1 MRPESDDPG
10 RSFRHFKGGSR
21 VWETC
26 LLGKA
31 LVTSLDKGKEL
42 LNLATA
48 RQLLIGNAPDTFL
61 GGRWQTVRN
70 LIDTGV
76 IGEPSGFTAHVGTHG
91 VEASSKSDFYYKEGG
106 GPLFDLGPYT
116 WTVLVFLFGPMT
128 KVCGMGNHAARRPG

>member
-1 MRPESDDPG
+1 MSPEELLSDESIECVLNLTIPAA
-10 RSFRHFKGGSR
+10 HFDISR
-21 VWETC
+21 AALES
-26 LLGKA
+26 GKHVYSEKP

-76 IGEPSGFTAHVGTHG
+76 IGEPSGFTARRYTWGR
-91 VEASSKSDFYYKEGG
+91 EASSKS
-106 GPLFDLGPYT
+106 
-116 WTVLVFLFGPMT
+116 
-128 KVCGMGNHAARRPG
+128 